1 MSFSFCPELTNVYC
15 WADKVP
21 VIRNDRDEIVTNL
34 FDFSDIEYATLHV
47 PVNSIEAYEAV
58 APWNT
63 FMEIKPLTGGG
74 QEVQKCAKPTIAFKD
89 GKLKFSCQTQGVEFV
104 SEVTTDDTGK
114 HYTNEVEMGGN
125 YKVTVYAT
133 KAGWEKSDVA
143 TLVFSLGVGGGGS
156 DVNGDGRVDVA
167 DIVAIISDISA
178 K

>member
-1 MSFSFCPELTNVYC
+1 M
-15 WADKVP
+15 
-21 VIRNDRDEIVTNL
+21 
-34 FDFSDIEYATLHV
+34 
-47 PVNSIEAYEAV
+47 
-58 APWNT
+58 
-63 FMEIKPLTGGG
+63 
-74 QEVQKCAKPTIAFKD
+74 
-89 GKLKFSCQTQGVEFV
+89 

-133 KAGWEKSDVA
+133 KAGCEKSDVA
-143 TLVFSLGVGGGGS
+143 TLEFSLGVGGGGS